1 MGPTLSV
8 EILHTMVTTADE
20 QERTQEQEHA
30 RELTREKQPEREL
43 ATDVERLE
51 SGRGLG
57 PDAPKNDP
65 EVARAVADVEESQK
79 SLRDRDLIENE
90 TNQPESN
97 QEAAEEEAPRLRQWN
112 ARMRSLVDPGL
123 RSLAAAIKTTEK
135 TASQLSKTIESG
147 SRIGILICLGFS
159 ALLDVA
165 DMLLGPETGGLYD
178 LLIAIVKAFLF
189 VFIFLSIPRYGGG
202 WRQRQIL
209 RTLVLGGT
217 DALPFIS
224 VLPLETAAT
233 VWLLHVTDQ
242 KRSEYTYELAQI
254 QKRLDTLKKMYVR
267 RANTA
272 WYKRLPQE

>member
-1 MGPTLSV
+1 
-8 EILHTMVTTADE
+8 MVTTADE
-20 QERTQEQEHA
+20 QEQTQEQEHA
-30 RELTREKQPEREL
+30 RELTREKQPERQL

-51 SGRGLG
+51 SGHGLG
-57 PDAPKNDP
+57 PDSPKNDP
-65 EVARAVADVEESQK
+65 EVSRAVDDVEESQK
-79 SLRDRDLIENE
+79 SLRDRGLLDDAPEKLPE
-90 TNQPESN
+90 T
-97 QEAAEEEAPRLRQWN
+97 LRVGN

-135 TASQLSKTIESG
+135 TAAQLRKTIQSG
-147 SRIGILICLGFS
+147 SHTGMLICLGLS

-178 LLIAIVKAFLF
+178 ALIAIVKAFLF
-189 VFIFLSIPRYGGG
+189 VFIFLCIPRYGGG

-209 RTLVLGGT
+209 RTLIFDGT

-233 VWLLHVTDQ
+233 MWLIYTTDE
-242 KRSEYTYELAQI
+242 KRSEYIYELGQV
-254 QKRLDTLKKMYVR
+254 QKRLDTLKKMYLR